1 MKNTGIT
8 RKVDDMGRIV
18 LPMELRRNM
27 GIAEGDALEI
37 SVDGGNI
44 VLSPV
49 AIPRSTPLTRKEL
62 MKREWKPVFAKD
74 KGAHGVKEWLVVC
87 SVSTWG
93 VLSTGGKEYAFC
105 DFDFY
110 DKEV

>member
-8 RKVDDMGRIV
+8 REVDNAGRIV

-27 GIAEGDALEI
+27 GIAEGTPLEI
-37 SVDGGNI
+37 SVDQGNI

-49 AIPRSTPLTRKEL
+49 AMPRSTPLTRKEL

-105 DFDFY
+105 DFNFY

>member
-18 LPMELRRNM
+18 LPMELRRDM
-27 GIAEGDALEI
+27 GIEHGDALEI
-37 SVDGGNI
+37 SVDGDNI

-49 AIPRSTPLTRKEL
+49 AVPLTMEQLKQ
-62 MKREWKPVFAKD
+62 REWRPVFASAKTGE
-74 KGAHGVKEWLVVC
+74 K
-87 SVSTWG
+87 VSLWG
-93 VLSTGGKEYAFC
+93 IVAYVDDVQVTCNLGSAVYSFA
-105 DFDFY
+105 DYDFY